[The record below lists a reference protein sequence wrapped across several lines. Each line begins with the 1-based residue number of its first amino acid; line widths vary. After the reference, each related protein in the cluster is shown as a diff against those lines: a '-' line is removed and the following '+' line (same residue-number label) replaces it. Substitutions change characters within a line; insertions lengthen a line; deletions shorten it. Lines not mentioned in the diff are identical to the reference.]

1 MAIVYSPP
9 AEIKVPC
16 ISQFIKDGFDR
27 NAYFEAQEAYIEE
40 VRVHLR
46 ALGWS
51 VKPNFGEV
59 ITYPIADGCAQYMV
73 VDSKAAKLVHLPLGD
88 AYESEVA
95 HLSKSKDILAAIQR
109 RKSLNEM
116 FGNTK

>member
-1 MAIVYSPP
+1 MATVYNPP

-16 ISQFIKDGFDR
+16 ISKFIKDGFDR
-27 NAYFEAQEAYIEE
+27 KAYFEAQEAYIEE
-40 VRVHLR
+40 IRVYLR

-73 VDSKAAKLVHLPLGD
+73 IDSKAAKLMHLPLGD

-95 HLSKSKDILAAIQR
+95 HLSKSKDILSAIQR
-109 RKSLNEM
+109 RKSLEEL
-116 FGNTK
+116 FGNAE